1 MLRSLNSGVSGLR
14 NQQVRLDVIGNNIAN
29 VNTVGYK
36 SHRVNFQ
43 EQFSQTLRGG
53 SAPNGSLGGTNP
65 TQVGLGVTVGSIDL
79 VQAQGS
85 LNPTGKNTDLA
96 ISGEGFF
103 IISDGKQQVYTRD
116 GAFDFDRSGNL
127 VKISN
132 GFRVMGWNAQ
142 MQPDG
147 SATVDNSRAAEPL
160 VVPAGTT
167 LNPQMTSYIKMGANL
182 EQQSD
187 VGTVARSSISFYDSA
202 GNVHKGS
209 IAFTKAAGVN
219 TWDVAFKPDIEGE
232 FDTSDVTFWQG
243 AAGSKTYGLG
253 QITFDSKGV
262 LASSTLTNPSMTL
275 SPITANQFSPLPITL
290 DVGTIGRT
298 DGLTQF
304 SDPKSD
310 ASTDYFN
317 HTAVMLDQNGYSS
330 GSLSGVSIGGDGK
343 MVGLFTNG
351 RSRIL
356 GQVAMATFTNP
367 VGLAVNGD
375 NIFASTPNSGEAQV
389 GIAGSG
395 SRGLISPGTLEN
407 SNVDLASSFADLIV
421 AQRGL
426 QSNSKIITTSDEVLQ
441 ELMSLKR

>member
-36 SHRVNFQ
+36 AHRVNFQ

-53 SAPNGSLGGTNP
+53 SAPSGALGGTNP

-79 VQAQGS
+79 IQSQGS

-142 MQPDG
+142 MQPNG
-147 SATVDNSRAAEPL
+147 SATVDTSRVPEAL

-167 LNPQMTSYIKMGANL
+167 LNPQPTSYVKLGSNL
-182 EQQSD
+182 EQQSPA
-187 VGTVARSSISFYDSA
+187 GNEARSSISIYDSA

-209 IAFTKAAGVN
+209 VVFERDAVVN
-219 TWDVAFKPDIEGE
+219 TWNVSFIPDDQTM
-232 FDTSDVTFWQG
+232 FDTTGAGWSGVTTREL
-243 AAGSKTYGLG
+243 ALG
-253 QITFDSKGV
+253 NITFDDKGV
-262 LASSTLTNPSMTL
+262 LLNNAVSTLDLTPSALNAGKFSNL
-275 SPITANQFSPLPITL
+275 SITL
-290 DVGTIGRT
+290 DVGTVGKT

-304 SDPKSD
+304 ADPKSD
-310 ASTDYFN
+310 ASTGYYN
-317 HTAVMLDQNGYSS
+317 HTAVMVDQNGFSS
-330 GSLSGVSIGGDGK
+330 GALSGVSIGSDGK
-343 MVGLFTNG
+343 MMGIFTNG
-351 RSRIL
+351 RTRIL

-375 NIFASTPNSGEAQV
+375 NIFASTPNSGEPQV

-395 SRGLISPGTLEN
+395 SRGLIAPGTLEN

-426 QSNSKIITTSDEVLQ
+426 QSNSKIITSSDEVLQ